1 MSHIRKQQQKPKET
15 LNPVAKSDIEHV
27 ADVKLKTPMLQ
38 IVESNCDG
46 NDAHD
51 VSTCMHI
58 SRRRRSVKVGM

>member
-27 ADVKLKTPMLQ
+27 ADVKFKTPMLQ
-38 IVESNCDG
+38 IVESNCDE

-51 VSTCMHI
+51 VTHK
-58 SRRRRSVKVGM
+58 R